1 MCRRKFGISHPASS
15 IVFIRVFVS
24 ISTVPILFKNW
35 VSSSGVA
42 NELPVGDGEPAPTV
56 GDGGPVPTVGDE
68 EPVPTVGDGG
78 PVPTVG
84 DIGPVPTVRDG
95 KPAPTVEKRPQT
107 EIERRHR

>member
-1 MCRRKFGISHPASS
+1 M
-15 IVFIRVFVS
+15 S

-42 NELPVGDGEPAPTV
+42 NELP
-56 GDGGPVPTVGDE
+56 
-68 EPVPTVGDGG
+68 VGDGG